1 MKNFGSGIAAT
12 KIPLQGP
19 RCELSERELVALTL
33 SGDGEAFAVICRRYE
48 QMLFRTAR
56 RVTEN
61 ASDAE
66 DVVQEALL
74 KAYKSIAGFR
84 FDSSLSTWLT
94 RIVINCGL
102 MELRRRRSRTW
113 LAFDGTSES
122 GASLIESIPDRAAD
136 AEVELCLREQ
146 SQLLSA
152 SIARLPR
159 KLRTVIE
166 DYRMLDPTMAELAQT
181 HTISVAAAKSRLL
194 RARTTIKNS
203 RPIMNAIQRARPA
216 EPRADSIK

>member
-12 KIPLQGP
+12 KITLQGP

-74 KAYKSIAGFR
+74 KA
-84 FDSSLSTWLT
+84 FDILPFLKEGDSY
-94 RIVINCGL
+94 
-102 MELRRRRSRTW
+102 RS
-113 LAFDGTSES
+113 G
-122 GASLIESIPDRAAD
+122 
-136 AEVELCLREQ
+136 
-146 SQLLSA
+146 
-152 SIARLPR
+152 
-159 KLRTVIE
+159 
-166 DYRMLDPTMAELAQT
+166 
-181 HTISVAAAKSRLL
+181 
-194 RARTTIKNS
+194 
-203 RPIMNAIQRARPA
+203 
-216 EPRADSIK
+216 

>member
-113 LAFDGTSES
+113 LALDGTSVN
-122 GASLIESIPDRAAD
+122 GTSLIESIPDQTAD
-136 AEVELCLREQ
+136 VEEELCLREL

-152 SIARLPR
+152 SIARLPP

-166 DYRMLDPTMAELAQT
+166 DYRMSDPTMAELAHT
-181 HTISVAAAKSRLL
+181 HTISVAAAKSRLM

-216 EPRADSIK
+216 VPRRD